1 MWKLTA
7 ALLFKLE
14 HRRFILN
21 EVIVSLQQKLE
32 NMKTLVPTEAA
43 TPEQI
48 SKYFNENEE
57 IIAGILKAAESQ
69 TTATTGEIESI
80 KDAVKELRNLMR
92 KADAEM
98 KPLTYRD
105 VCYNLGKALC
115 AAWNKDHETLGQ
127 LKFCPNIRAEKWN
140 NPKDFSWEAGK
151 GFVPSKAV
159 LGEPIG
165 NLANNDQYLINPIYE
180 ETIMQEV
187 ARQSQMMNQVTHRPM
202 NGPSIFIPE
211 RDRGGIELKWLTS
224 YGQKID
230 ATKSNMPTRTELKA
244 YTLAGYV
251 PFFDEFGEDVFVDLG
266 KMFLEDFTEAYG
278 QEFDR
283 QCLMA
288 NADPFTGAINMTAAK
303 KHAIAGTDVNALTY
317 LDFRAAELEIDP
329 EERKYCK
336 WFLHETVLNHIA
348 NIRDDNGNPIWR
360 KPGDAMPS
368 RIDGYDVVES
378 RLMPQLADIEADNVI
393 AIFMNPKRII
403 HGNRKGIEIKRFDE
417 TTESLEYGELFMRFR
432 KRDGFLITRPDHNMV
447 LLKTA
452 EE

>member
-1 MWKLTA
+1 M
-7 ALLFKLE
+7 
-14 HRRFILN
+14 N
-21 EVIVSLQQKLE
+21 EVILALHKRLD
-32 NMKTLVPTEAA
+32 NMKANLPSEAA
-43 TPEQI
+43 TVEQI
-48 SKYFNENEE
+48 NKYFLEQQE
-57 IIAGILKAAESQ
+57 ITEQMLKILGDTED
-69 TTATTGEIESI
+69 ATTSEIMGV
-80 KDAVKELRNLMR
+80 KDAIKNFRDAMKQADTKMEQLSLR
-92 KADAEM
+92 E
-98 KPLTYRD
+98 
-105 VCYNLGKALC
+105 VEYNLGKALC
-115 AAWNKDHETLGQ
+115 AAWNKDHETLGK
-127 LKFCPNIRAEKWN
+127 LKFCPNIRTEKWN
-140 NPKDFSWEAGK
+140 NPKDFSWETGK

-165 NLANNDQYLINPIYE
+165 NLSNNDQYLINPIYE
-180 ETIMQEV
+180 ETIMQE
-187 ARQSQMMNQVTHRPM
+187 AAKQSVMMNLVTHRPM
-202 NGPSIFIPE
+202 SGPSIFIPE

-283 QCLMA
+283 QCLIA
-288 NADPFTGAINMTAAK
+288 DDDPFTGAINMEQAEVCR
-303 KHAIAGTDVNALTY
+303 IESTDESKLTY
-317 LDFRAAELEIDP
+317 LDFRAAELKVEP

-336 WFLHETVLNHIA
+336 WFLNETVLNHIA
-348 NIRDDNGNPIWR
+348 NIQDDNHNPIWR
-360 KPGDAMPS
+360 KPGDGMPG

-378 RLMPQLADIEADNVI
+378 RLMPQLADLEADSVI

-417 TTESLEYGELFMRFR
+417 TTEGLEYGELFMRFR
-432 KRDGFLITRPDHNMV
+432 KRDGFLVTRPKKNMV

>member
-1 MWKLTA
+1 
-7 ALLFKLE
+7 
-14 HRRFILN
+14 
-21 EVIVSLQQKLE
+21 
-32 NMKTLVPTEAA
+32 MKANLPSEAA
-43 TPEQI
+43 SVEQI
-48 SKYFNENEE
+48 QKYFLEQQEVTE
-57 IIAGILKAAESQ
+57 QMLKILGDAED
-69 TTATTGEIESI
+69 ATTSEILGCKEAI
-80 KDAVKELRNLMR
+80 KNFRDAMKQ
-92 KADAEM
+92 ADAKMEQ
-98 KPLTYRD
+98 LSLRD
-105 VCYNLGKALC
+105 VQYNLGKALC
-115 AAWNKDHETLGQ
+115 AAWNKDQEVLGK

-140 NPKDFSWEAGK
+140 NPKDFSWETGK

-180 ETIMQEV
+180 ETIMQE
-187 ARQSQMMNQVTHRPM
+187 AQKQSQMMGLVTHRPM

-251 PFFDEFGEDVFVDLG
+251 PFFDEFGEDVYIDLG

-283 QCLMA
+283 QCLIA
-288 NADPFTGAINMTAAK
+288 DDDPFTGAMNVENAEVARIQS
-303 KHAIAGTDVNALTY
+303 TDESKLSY
-317 LDFRAAELEIDP
+317 LDFRAAELKVEP

-336 WFLHETVLNHIA
+336 WFLNETVLNHIA
-348 NIRDDNGNPIWR
+348 NIQDDNGNPIWR
-360 KPGDAMPS
+360 KPGDAMPG

-378 RLMPQLADIEADNVI
+378 RLLPQLADLEADKVI

-403 HGNRKGIEIKRFDE
+403 HGNRKGIEIKRYDE

-432 KRDGFLITRPDHNMV
+432 KRDGFLVTRPKKNMV

-452 EE
+452 TA

>member
-1 MWKLTA
+1 M
-7 ALLFKLE
+7 
-14 HRRFILN
+14 N
-21 EVIVSLQQKLE
+21 EVIIALQKKLN
-32 NMKTLVPTEAA
+32 NMRANLPSEASSV
-43 TPEQI
+43 EQI
-48 SKYFNENEE
+48 NKYFLEQQEITEQMLKILEDQENASTSE
-57 IIAGILKAAESQ
+57 ILGCKEA
-69 TTATTGEIESI
+69 I
-80 KDAVKELRNLMR
+80 KNFREAMKQ
-92 KADAEM
+92 ADSRMEQ
-98 KPLTYRD
+98 LSLRD
-105 VCYNLGKALC
+105 VYYNLGKALC
-115 AAWNKDHETLGQ
+115 AAWNKDQETLGQ

-140 NPKDFSWEAGK
+140 NPKDFTWETGK

-159 LGEPIG
+159 LGDPIG

-180 ETIMQEV
+180 ETIMQE
-187 ARQSQMMNQVTHRPM
+187 AAKQSVMMNLVTHRPM
-202 NGPSIFIPE
+202 SGPSIFIPE

-251 PFFDEFGEDVFVDLG
+251 PFYDEFGEDVFVDLG

-283 QCLMA
+283 QCLIA
-288 NADPFTGAINMTAAK
+288 EDDPFTGAINMENAEQ
-303 KHAIAGTDVNALTY
+303 HAMESASVSELTY
-317 LDFRAAELEIDP
+317 IDFRAAELKVEP

-336 WFLHETVLNHIA
+336 WFMNETVLNHIT
-348 NIRDDNGNPIWR
+348 NIQDDNGNPIWR
-360 KPGDAMPS
+360 KPWEGMPG
-368 RIDGYDVVES
+368 RLDGYDVIES
-378 RLMPQLADIEADNVI
+378 RLLPQFADIEDDTVF

-432 KRDGFLITRPDHNMV
+432 KRDGFLVTRPAKNMV

-452 EE
+452 AS

>member
-1 MWKLTA
+1 M
-7 ALLFKLE
+7 
-14 HRRFILN
+14 N
-21 EVIVSLQQKLE
+21 EVILALHKRLE
-32 NMKTLVPTEAA
+32 SMKSNLPSEAA
-43 TPEQI
+43 TVDQI
-48 SKYFNENEE
+48 NKYFLEQQE
-57 IIAGILKAAESQ
+57 ITEQMLKILGDQ
-69 TTATTGEIESI
+69 DDATTSEILGV
-80 KDAVKELRNLMR
+80 KDAIKNFREAMK
-92 KADAEM
+92 KADTKMEQ
-98 KPLTYRD
+98 LSLRD
-105 VCYNLGKALC
+105 VEYNLGKALC
-115 AAWNKDHETLGQ
+115 AAWNKDAETLGQ

-180 ETIMQEV
+180 ETIMQE
-187 ARQSQMMNQVTHRPM
+187 AAKQSMMMNLVTHRPM
-202 NGPSIFIPE
+202 SGPSIFIPE

-283 QCLMA
+283 QCLIA
-288 NADPFTGAINMTAAK
+288 DADPFTGAINMANAE
-303 KHAIAGTDVNALTY
+303 KHAISGTDVTALTY
-317 LDFRAAELEIDP
+317 LDFRAAELKVEP

-336 WFLHETVLNHIA
+336 WFLNETVLNHVA
-348 NIRDDNGNPIWR
+348 NIQDDNHNPIWR
-360 KPGDAMPS
+360 KPGDGMPG

-378 RLMPQLADIEADNVI
+378 RLMPQLADIEEDSVI

-432 KRDGFLITRPDHNMV
+432 KRDGFLVTRPAKNMV

>member
-1 MWKLTA
+1 M
-7 ALLFKLE
+7 
-14 HRRFILN
+14 N
-21 EVIVSLQQKLE
+21 EVILALHKRLD
-32 NMKTLVPTEAA
+32 NMKANLPSEAA
-43 TPEQI
+43 TVEQI
-48 SKYFNENEE
+48 NKYFLEQQE
-57 IIAGILKAAESQ
+57 ITEQMLKILGDTED
-69 TTATTGEIESI
+69 ATTSEILGC
-80 KDAVKELRNLMR
+80 KDAIKNFREAM
-92 KADAEM
+92 KQADTKMEQ
-98 KPLTYRD
+98 LSLRD
-105 VCYNLGKALC
+105 VEYNLGKALC
-115 AAWNKDHETLGQ
+115 AAWNKDQEVLGK

-140 NPKDFSWEAGK
+140 NPKDFSWETGK

-180 ETIMQEV
+180 ETIMQE
-187 ARQSQMMNQVTHRPM
+187 AEKQSMMMNLVTHRQM

-251 PFFDEFGEDVFVDLG
+251 PFFDEFGEDVYVDLG

-283 QCLMA
+283 QCLIA
-288 NADPFTGAINMTAAK
+288 DDDPFTGAMNMDEAEVAR
-303 KHAIAGTDVNALTY
+303 IQSTDESKLTY
-317 LDFRAAELEIDP
+317 LDFRAVELKVEP

-336 WFLHETVLNHIA
+336 WFLNETVLNHIA
-348 NIRDDNGNPIWR
+348 NIQDDNGNPIWR
-360 KPGDAMPS
+360 KPGDSMPG

-378 RLMPQLADIEADNVI
+378 RLLPQLADLEADKVI

-417 TTESLEYGELFMRFR
+417 TTEGLEYGELFMRFR
-432 KRDGFLITRPDHNMV
+432 KRDGFLVTRPKKNMV

-452 EE
+452 TA

>member
-1 MWKLTA
+1 M
-7 ALLFKLE
+7 
-14 HRRFILN
+14 N
-21 EVIVSLQQKLE
+21 EVIIALQKRLD
-32 NMKTLVPTEAA
+32 NMRANLPSEASSV
-43 TPEQI
+43 EQI
-48 SKYFNENEE
+48 NKYFLEQQEITEQMLKILDDQEN
-57 IIAGILKAAESQ
+57 
-69 TTATTGEIESI
+69 ATTSEILGCKESI
-80 KDAVKELRNLMR
+80 KNFREAMK
-92 KADAEM
+92 KADAKMEQ
-98 KPLTYRD
+98 LSLRD
-105 VCYNLGKALC
+105 VYYNLGKALC
-115 AAWNKDHETLGQ
+115 AAWNKDQETLGM

-140 NPKDFSWEAGK
+140 NPKDFSWETGK

-180 ETIMQEV
+180 ETIMQE
-187 ARQSQMMNQVTHRPM
+187 AAKQSVMMNLVTHRPM
-202 NGPSIFIPE
+202 SGPSIFIPE
-211 RDRGGIELKWLTS
+211 RDRGGIELKWLTA

-251 PFFDEFGEDVFVDLG
+251 PFYDEFGEDVFVDLG

-283 QCLMA
+283 QCLIA
-288 NADPFTGAINMTAAK
+288 DDDPFTGAINMESAEEFV
-303 KHAIAGTDVNALTY
+303 IDSVDVNDLTY
-317 LDFRAAELEIDP
+317 LDFRAAELKVEP

-336 WFLHETVLNHIA
+336 WFLNETVLNHIA
-348 NIRDDNGNPIWR
+348 NIQDDNGNPIWR
-360 KPGDAMPS
+360 KPGDAMPG

-378 RLMPQLADIEADNVI
+378 RLLPQLADIEDDDVI

-432 KRDGFLITRPDHNMV
+432 KRDGFLVTRPAKNMV

-452 EE
+452 AS